1 MSSVQIPVKYGGCR
15 IFSTPSILPFLDRL
29 LFVGSVVREL
39 EKSSSLSLSLVSS
52 SIVEEK
58 GDSKTIIIRRF
69 IFYFEREEA
78 HTVEDLPDE
87 CNDS

>member
-29 LFVGSVVREL
+29 LFVGSVAREL
-39 EKSSSLSLSLVSS
+39 EKSSSLSLSRFFLHG
-52 SIVEEK
+52 VEEK

>member
-39 EKSSSLSLSLVSS
+39 EKSSSLSLVSS